1 MSNSASQQVASE
13 RSGAA
18 GPDQLFSNSLTASRL
33 PRFSSLGLLIICFAV
48 AAILDAV
55 MGGSG
60 LGRLV
65 VTGVVLYL
73 IVHYVLARA
82 VEGSR
87 PATDRLARDLVTI
100 AFGVALVPLVSL
112 IVETVRKGV
121 ARLDVNYFSKSMW
134 GVINVGGGA
143 AHAIQ
148 GTLIVTGLA
157 TIISVP
163 IGLLTAIYLVEYGH
177 GKLSRAITLLVDVMT
192 GIPSIV
198 AGLFAYSLFVL
209 IVGVANARM
218 GVTGSVALCVLMIP
232 FVVRSAEEMLSL
244 VPNSLR
250 EASYAL
256 GVTKWRTIVKVV
268 IPTALSGIVSG
279 VVIAI
284 ARIIG
289 ETAPLLITAGF
300 VNWKN
305 PNPFN
310 GNMTTLPV
318 FVYNQVMVPGVPQQ
332 PFYDRAW
339 TGALVLILIVM
350 LLNLLGR
357 FIAGRFAPKTKK

>member
-1 MSNSASQQVASE
+1 MSNSTSQQLRQHEPAPTDLE
-13 RSGAA
+13 R
-18 GPDQLFSNSLTASRL
+18 LFSDSLTAARL
-33 PRFSSLGLLIICFAV
+33 PRFTSLGLLVLSFAV
-48 AAILDAV
+48 AALFDVITGHNGLARLAV
-55 MGGSG
+55 I
-60 LGRLV
+60 
-65 VTGVVLYL
+65 GVLLYL
-73 IVHYVLARA
+73 IVHFIVARA
-82 VEGSR
+82 VEGGR
-87 PATDRLARDLVTI
+87 PATDGLARDLVTL
-100 AFGVALVPLVSL
+100 AFIVALIPLISL
-112 IVETVRKGV
+112 IFETLKQGLVRFD
-121 ARLDVNYFSKSMW
+121 ADYFTKSMW
-134 GVINVGGGA
+134 GVINTGGGA

-148 GTLIVTGLA
+148 GTLIVTALS

-163 IGLLTAIYLVEYGH
+163 IGLFTAIYLVEYGH
-177 GKLSRAITLLVDVMT
+177 GRLSRAITLLVDVMT

-209 IVGVANARM
+209 IVGVAQARM
-218 GVTGSVALCVLMIP
+218 GFTGAVSLCVLMIP
-232 FVVRSAEEMLSL
+232 YVVRSAEEMLSL

-256 GVTKWRTIVKVV
+256 GVTKWLTIVRIV

-284 ARIIG
+284 ARVIG

-305 PNPFN
+305 PNPFS
-310 GNMTTLPV
+310 GEMTTLPV

-350 LLNLLGR
+350 VLNLLGR
-357 FIAGRFAPKTKK
+357 FISARFSPKTKK

>member
-1 MSNSASQQVASE
+1 MSNSTSQPVSPRQ
-13 RSGAA
+13 SGAA
-18 GPDQLFSNSLTASRL
+18 SAEQLFSDSLTAARL
-33 PRFSSLGLLIICFAV
+33 PRFSSLGLLILCLAV
-48 AAILDAV
+48 AAIFDAV
-55 MGGSG
+55 TGGEG

-65 VTGVVLYL
+65 VIGVLLYL
-73 IVHYVLARA
+73 IVHYIAVRA
-82 VEGSR
+82 VEGHR

-100 AFGVALVPLVSL
+100 AFVVALVPLVSL
-112 IVETVRKGV
+112 VVKTLQKGV
-121 ARLDVNYFSKSMW
+121 SRFDADYFSKSMW

-157 TIISVP
+157 TLISVP
-163 IGLLTAIYLVEYGH
+163 IGLFTAIYLVEYGH
-177 GKLSRAITLLVDVMT
+177 GRLSRAITLLVDVMT

-209 IVGVANARM
+209 VVGVANARM
-218 GVTGSVALCVLMIP
+218 GVTGAIALCVLMIP
-232 FVVRSAEEMLSL
+232 FVVRSAEEMLGL

-305 PNPFN
+305 PNPFS

-350 LLNLLGR
+350 LLNLVGR
-357 FIAGRFAPKTKK
+357 FIAARFAPKTKK